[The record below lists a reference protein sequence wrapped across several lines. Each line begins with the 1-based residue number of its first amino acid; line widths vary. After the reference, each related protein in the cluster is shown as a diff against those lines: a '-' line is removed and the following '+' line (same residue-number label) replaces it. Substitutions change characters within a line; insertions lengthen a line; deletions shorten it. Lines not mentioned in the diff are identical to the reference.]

1 MFAAPNNTYLF
12 TTYMAVKIRLRRGGR
27 KAAPFYTL
35 VVADAR
41 SPRDGRFIQK
51 IGFYNPVTVPAQ
63 IHVDVAAAIEWLD
76 NGAQPTNTARNIL
89 RNAGV
94 TLRHALKKQGKSDD
108 IAQRIVDRWFA
119 TKMASPKR
127 NFILVDKEGKP
138 LPGQPE
144 LVKAAKPDLKQI
156 KVKPVVEEAAPEAE
170 EVAAEEAAAPEAEA

>member
-1 MFAAPNNTYLF
+1 
-12 TTYMAVKIRLRRGGR
+12 MAVKIRLRRGGR
-27 KAAPFYTL
+27 KASPFYTL

-63 IHVDVAAAIEWLD
+63 IHVDVEAAIEWLD

-94 TLRHALKKQGKSDD
+94 TLRHALKKQGKADD
-108 IAQRIVDRWFA
+108 VAQRIVDRWFA

-127 NFILVDKEGKP
+127 NFILVDNTGKP
-138 LPGQPE
+138 LAGQPE
-144 LVKAAKPDLKQI
+144 MKKAEKVDLKKI
-156 KVKPVVEEAAPEAE
+156 KEKPQPEPEVVEEVVAEAAAEAP
-170 EVAAEEAAAPEAEA
+170 AAEEAAAPAEEA